1 MIGIKSASQ
10 IPISNTHFLR
20 NILTKSRSCNGPQYM
35 NLALI
40 LENLPKR
47 KKNMQKYGISDK
59 STSSYS
65 EAREIWKKIGI
76 LRITELGNT
85 LKII

>member
-40 LENLPKR
+40 LETYHNVR
-47 KKNMQKYGISDK
+47 QKYHAQNQNGKEYFVNCSITRTK
-59 STSSYS
+59 NQ
-65 EAREIWKKIGI
+65 IGF
-76 LRITELGNT
+76 
-85 LKII
+85 LKDI